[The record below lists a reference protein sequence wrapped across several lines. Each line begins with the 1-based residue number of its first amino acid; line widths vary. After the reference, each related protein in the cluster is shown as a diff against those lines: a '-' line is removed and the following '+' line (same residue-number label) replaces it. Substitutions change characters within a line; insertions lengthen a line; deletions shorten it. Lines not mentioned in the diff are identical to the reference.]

1 MFSGYRN
8 VALGRNGWKNS
19 NLIKRKAILK
29 FKTGSVAKI
38 KPVLKVFKTLDFW
51 KWNRCKGF
59 WP

>member
-29 FKTGSVAKI
+29 FKTGSVTKI
-38 KPVLKVFKTLDFW
+38 KPVL
-51 KWNRCKGF
+51 
-59 WP
+59 